1 MDTKLDTLLRESVT
15 RFHDRGDYGL
25 TGVTLELAGYDMG
38 HASAVVRVMCKDCGR
53 TMTTATTHTG
63 GVRMTAYNLRRYWCE
78 H

>member
-1 MDTKLDTLLRESVT
+1 MTTKLDTLLRESVT

-38 HASAVVRVMCKDCGR
+38 HASAVVRVSCVDCGR

-63 GVRMTAYNLRRYWCE
+63 GVRAAAYNLRRYWCE

>member
-1 MDTKLDTLLRESVT
+1 MNTKLGTLLSESVD
-15 RFHDRGDYGL
+15 RFNDRGDYGL

-38 HASAVVRVMCKDCGR
+38 HASAVVRVTCVDCGC

-63 GVRMTAYNLRRYWCE
+63 GVRAAAYNLRRYVCK

>member
-1 MDTKLDTLLRESVT
+1 MNAKLDALLRESVT

-25 TGVTLELAGYDMG
+25 TGVTLELDGYDMG
-38 HASAVVRVMCKDCGR
+38 RASAVVRIVCDDCGG

-63 GVRMTAYNLRRYWCE
+63 GVRAAAYNLRRYGCK

>member
-15 RFHDRGDYGL
+15 RFLDRGDYGL
-25 TGVTLELAGYDMG
+25 TGVTLDLDGYDMG
-38 HASAVVRVMCKDCGR
+38 HASAVVRVTCATCER

-63 GVRMTAYNLRRYWCE
+63 GVRAAAYNLRRYVCE